1 LALSRTNRVK
11 SARNNL
17 PPQTTTFVGREA
29 DAEAIGKLVAD
40 SRVVTLTGEPGIGKT
55 RLALHVASQ
64 QLAARMDGIWL
75 VDLSPAREAANVPNA
90 VAAALGLAGGDGRS
104 ALEHIADALEYNDA
118 LLILDNCEHV
128 DHAVR
133 ALVTSLVQS
142 CPRVRILATAHSALD
157 LPFERTYAVQPLAM
171 PSDADASKP
180 EGAPTS
186 FDALALFADRARA
199 SNDTFVLDQ
208 GNIADVVRICRYL
221 EGVALAIELTAS
233 HVRAADV
240 KMIAADLRTAF
251 GVGDDD
257 TATHTAARS
266 VKWAVA
272 QLPAHEARVLRR
284 LGIFSGGW
292 TAASAAAIVADPF
305 EDASAIDAALDS
317 LAAKSLVVVDSA
329 APGRFRLLESI
340 RDALAP
346 SLATAERALTAARHA
361 RYFADFVAEADRRH
375 YEAPLRT
382 VIATLIPELDNIRAA
397 IAWAL
402 GDRNDLDLGCAMV
415 GALGYAW
422 RIVAYHDGER
432 LIDLAL
438 RAAADPASCVGDRTR
453 ARLYRASA
461 EFEIRLH
468 AGVLDSA
475 KRSIEIYDALRM
487 DVMAAESRRLYGFL
501 LHRNGRV
508 DEAIIELSEAAVTFA
523 LGGERLCEG
532 RALSDLAVPVWMNG
546 KRAYANS
553 LYARA
558 VDAVTGIGD
567 RREASR
573 MGLNFAECQFHTGDV
588 DAAIRTATEA
598 FVRCEGADLQEILA
612 SNLAAYFLVQR
623 SATEAKRY
631 ARLCL
636 DLCREIAAPV
646 SRPLQHL
653 AGVAAMTGPHLY
665 TTSLQLLGFVNEQLR
680 AAKERRDR
688 TEQVTYDLTL
698 RLLAS
703 AVDEATCEATMVAG
717 SRMTHHAAIALA
729 SSL

>member
-17 PPQTTTFVGREA
+17 PPQTTSFIGREA
-29 DAEAIGKLVAD
+29 DAEAIGTLVAH

-55 RLALHVASQ
+55 RLALHVGSR
-64 QLAARMDGIWL
+64 QLAARTDGIWL
-75 VDLSPAREAANVPNA
+75 VELSPVRDAANVANA
-90 VAAALGLAGGDGRS
+90 VAAALGLPGGDGRT
-104 ALEHIADALEYNDA
+104 ALEAIVDSLEYKDT
-118 LLILDNCEHV
+118 LLILDNCEHLR
-128 DHAVR
+128 DAVC
-133 ALVTSLVQS
+133 AFIVSLVQACS
-142 CPRVRILATAHSALD
+142 RVRILATSQIALD
-157 LPFERTYAVQPLAM
+157 LAFERTYAVQPLAT
-171 PSDADASKP
+171 PSNADAEKP
-180 EGAPTS
+180 EGSLAS

-199 SNDTFVLDQ
+199 TDDTFVLDDA
-208 GNIADVVRICRYL
+208 NIADVVRICRYL

-240 KMIAADLRTAF
+240 KMIAADLRSAF
-251 GVGDDD
+251 GVREE
-257 TATHTAARS
+257 ATTVHTAARS

-272 QLPAHEARVLRR
+272 QLTAHESRVLRR

-292 TAASAAAIVADPF
+292 TAVSAAAVVAEPF
-305 EDASAIDAALDS
+305 EDANVIDAAL
-317 LAAKSLVVVDSA
+317 KSLVATSLIVADATS
-329 APGRFRLLESI
+329 PSRFRLLDSV
-340 RDALAP
+340 RDSLAP
-346 SLATAERALTAARHA
+346 SWTEAERALTAARHA

-375 YEAPLRT
+375 YQAPLRT
-382 VIATLIPELDNIRAA
+382 VIGTLLPELDNIRAA
-397 IAWAL
+397 INWAL
-402 GDRNDLDLGCAMV
+402 GERNDLDLGCAMV

-422 RIVAYHDGER
+422 RIIAYHEGER

-468 AGVLDSA
+468 PGVLDSA
-475 KRSIEIYDALRM
+475 KRSIEIYEALRM
-487 DVMAAESRRLYGFL
+487 DIMAAESRRLYGFL

-508 DEAIIELSEAAVTFA
+508 DEAIVELSAAAVTFA
-523 LGGERLCEG
+523 LGGEPISEG
-532 RALSDLAVPVWMNG
+532 RALSDLAVPVWMHG
-546 KRAYANS
+546 KRAYANT
-553 LYARA
+553 LNARA
-558 VDAVTGIGD
+558 VAGATASGD

-623 SATEAKRY
+623 SAAEAKRY

-636 DLCREIAAPV
+636 DLCCEIAAPV
-646 SRPLQHL
+646 SRPVQHL
-653 AGVAAMTGPHLY
+653 AGVAAMMGPEMY
-665 TTSLQLLGFVNEQLR
+665 ATSLRLLGFVNEQLR
-680 AAKERRDR
+680 IAKERRDR

-703 AVDEATCEATMVAG
+703 AFDEPDREAVMVVGA
-717 SRMTHHAAIALA
+717 RMTQHEAIALA